1 MVRSGNSGR
10 LAVEQAHRGKQLG
23 ATLLWDAVARAQ
35 RLELAVVALA
45 VDARDDKAATFYRHH
60 GFVRSGSA
68 AHQLLLFLANVTLPT
83 SSVS

>member
-1 MVRSGNSGR
+1 
-10 LAVEQAHRGKQLG
+10 
-23 ATLLWDAVARAQ
+23 
-35 RLELAVVALA
+35 LAVVALA

>member
-1 MVRSGNSGR
+1 MRSGNSGR

-23 ATLLWDAVARAQ
+23 AALLWDAAARAQ
-35 RLELAVVALA
+35 RSELAVVALA